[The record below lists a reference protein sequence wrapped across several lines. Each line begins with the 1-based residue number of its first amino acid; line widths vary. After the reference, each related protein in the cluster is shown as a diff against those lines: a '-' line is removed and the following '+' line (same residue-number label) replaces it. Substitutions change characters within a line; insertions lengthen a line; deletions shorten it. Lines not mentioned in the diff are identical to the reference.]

1 MSLKKVHQDQPKDF
15 KFNSENLKK
24 VEEIFKRYPEKN
36 KKSAVMPLLY
46 LAQRQNDNWIPLA
59 AMKYIAN
66 YLSIPYISVY
76 EVATFYTMY
85 NLAPVGKHF
94 IQVCTTTPCLIRG
107 ADKIVKLCKEKISP
121 NENEISKQG
130 SCSWME
136 VECLG
141 ACVSAPMVQINDD
154 YYEDL
159 DEDSFKKI
167 LQDLKDNK
175 SIKVEVISKIRDEIK
190 FPSLNDLKN
199 QITKDIKKAQQI
211 LREEN

>member
-1 MSLKKVHQDQPKDF
+1 MSLKKVHDNQPKDF
-15 KFNSENLKK
+15 KFNGENLKK
-24 VEEIFKRYPEKN
+24 VEEILNKYPVGS

-46 LAQRQNDNWIPLA
+46 LVQRQNQNWIPLA
-59 AMKYIAN
+59 AMKYIAKL
-66 YLSIPYISVY
+66 LSMPYISVY

-121 NENEISKQG
+121 NENKISKNG
-130 SCSWME
+130 NCSWVE

-141 ACVSAPMVQINDD
+141 ACVSAPMMQVNEN

-159 DEDSFKKI
+159 DERSTI
-167 LQDLKDNK
+167 
-175 SIKVEVISKIRDEIK
+175 
-190 FPSLNDLKN
+190 
-199 QITKDIKKAQQI
+199 QI
-211 LREEN
+211 LDSLINDKPLKPGSYRGRKNTSPEQLKSSNGEKYA

>member
-1 MSLKKVHQDQPKDF
+1 M
-15 KFNSENLKK
+15 KK
-24 VEEIFKRYPEKN
+24 VEQILTRYPEKN

-46 LAQRQNDNWIPLA
+46 LAQRQNENWIPLA

-66 YLSIPYISVY
+66 YLTMPYISVY

-94 IQVCTTTPCLIRG
+94 IQVCTTSPCLLRG
-107 ADKIVKLCKEKISP
+107 ADKIVKLCKENISS
-121 NENEISKQG
+121 NENEISKKG

-141 ACVSAPMVQINDD
+141 ACVSAPMMQVNND

-159 DEDSFKKI
+159 DE
-167 LQDLKDNK
+167 K
-175 SIKVEVISKIRDEIK
+175 S
-190 FPSLNDLKN
+190 
-199 QITKDIKKAQQI
+199 TKDILTSLINDKPLKPGSYRGRKNTAPEKI
-211 LREEN
+211 SISNGEKHA